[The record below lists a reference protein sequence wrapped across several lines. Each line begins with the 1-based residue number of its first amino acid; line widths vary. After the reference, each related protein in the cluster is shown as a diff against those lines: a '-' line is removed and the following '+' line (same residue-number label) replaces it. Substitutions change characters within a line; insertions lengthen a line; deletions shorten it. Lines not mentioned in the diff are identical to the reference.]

1 MKQSEDGVRG
11 SGVRVVFAGDSITAS
26 ASWDAILPGV
36 QTVNVAVPGF
46 TTADL
51 RSQLPGITA
60 LAPDVLV
67 LLIGTND
74 LGGLDQSPDDVAD
87 DITTIIE
94 NLMRDLP
101 GTRIV
106 LNSLMPRDPYWTP
119 SITRINARLAGLAAE
134 QPVTYVDTWSALA
147 LPDGTGLDPRY
158 LLLDGFDVHLNH
170 LGYQAWQRILE
181 PAVSP
186 YTRDPLRALDGAET
200 STRPAAT
207 TQ

>member
-1 MKQSEDGVRG
+1 M
-11 SGVRVVFAGDSITAS
+11 
-26 ASWDAILPGV
+26 LPGV

-74 LGGLDQSPDDVAD
+74 LGGLDRSPDDVAD

>member
-74 LGGLDQSPDDVAD
+74 LGGLDRSPDDVAD

-106 LNSLMPRDPYWTP
+106 LN
-119 SITRINARLAGLAAE
+119 
-134 QPVTYVDTWSALA
+134 
-147 LPDGTGLDPRY
+147 
-158 LLLDGFDVHLNH
+158 
-170 LGYQAWQRILE
+170 
-181 PAVSP
+181 
-186 YTRDPLRALDGAET
+186 
-200 STRPAAT
+200 
-207 TQ
+207 